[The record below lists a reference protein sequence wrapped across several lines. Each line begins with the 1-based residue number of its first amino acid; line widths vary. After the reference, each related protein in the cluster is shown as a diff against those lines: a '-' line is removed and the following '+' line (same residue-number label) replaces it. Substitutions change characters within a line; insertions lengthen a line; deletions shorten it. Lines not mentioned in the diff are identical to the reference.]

1 MCSPLWWM
9 GRPAPVLEHFNS
21 RNGLLSNVCFVQSTH
36 RCCGTCVGPA
46 EPGGTATFG
55 MELTDGRTVLCA
67 SSKDSSYTC
76 WELQLN
82 FVFSSSM
89 TSQVESECDSKETTR
104 QLAEMSAQ

>member
-1 MCSPLWWM
+1 ML
-9 GRPAPVLEHFNS
+9 RAVHAPIISQAVEA
-21 RNGLLSNVCFVQSTH
+21 
-36 RCCGTCVGPA
+36 CVGPA
-46 EPGGTATFG
+46 EPGGTAIG

-67 SSKDSSYTC
+67 SSNDSSYTC

-89 TSQVESECDSKETTR
+89 TSQVESECDLKDITR